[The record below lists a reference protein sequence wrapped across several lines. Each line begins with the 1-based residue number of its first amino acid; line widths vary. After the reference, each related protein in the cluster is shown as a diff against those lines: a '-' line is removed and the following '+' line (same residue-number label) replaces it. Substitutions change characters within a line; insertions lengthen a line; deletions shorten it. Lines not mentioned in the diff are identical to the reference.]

1 MGSRGSSSGRGVG
14 KHGAGMEGKSTGTT
28 VRSSHFM
35 TDEIGEG
42 GGSFVNEVMTTRD
55 NLEKI
60 YGDSVKDLNL
70 QAATFSDG
78 SVLGAYGGNTL
89 YMAEKYIKNTELT
102 NVMKQAAKDGYHP
115 SIGNFSGAEAVTA
128 HEIGHRMGE
137 VAAQKL
143 GVSQEAIVAAAAKKI
158 GIKTENMAGFI
169 SGYAR
174 SNYGETIAE
183 ASADVYCNG
192 SKASKASKAIMAEV
206 KAALKS

>member
-14 KHGAGMEGKSTGTT
+14 KHGAGMEGKETGAT
-28 VRSSHFM
+28 VKSSHYM

-55 NLEKI
+55 NLEQI
-60 YGDSVKDLNL
+60 YGDSVRDLNL

-89 YMAEKYIKNTELT
+89 FMAERYIKNTELT

-128 HEIGHRMGE
+128 HEIGHRLGE
-137 VAAQKL
+137 VAAQRAGISEKDI
-143 GVSQEAIVAAAAKKI
+143 VSRAASTL
-158 GIKTENMAGFI
+158 GIKTENMGGHI

-174 SNYGETIAE
+174 TNYGETIAE
-183 ASADVYCNG
+183 ACADVYCNG
-192 SKASKASKAIMAEV
+192 SGAARASRAIMNEV
-206 KAALKS
+206 KKALS